1 MFTTGNE
8 IVDKVGMI
16 NLEGNIIPHAWY
28 QHFKMPNGKP
38 DLNSMIIL
46 SEIVYWYRPTTLRDE
61 NTGRVTGIKKRFKAD
76 LLQRSYDSFAE
87 QFGLTK
93 RQVKEAIDR
102 LCAHGVIW
110 REFRTLKVDIV
121 LNNVLYIGINP
132 KLLCDVSFVQAST
145 TKRNTLLRSN
155 VPPSNDK
162 TSNPDTLESETNT
175 EITTEIT
182 SERETREN
190 SQTENPVE
198 ENLNAIEVFEFLK
211 KSSVF
216 GSELGIIKHREP
228 NISELNVLIAEV
240 TGYWSGKYLSKQ
252 QLLTKILSS
261 VSRKNAEARIQTY
274 TVEKQQATTDAPVI
288 NTNRVSV
295 SPFAKFFGR

>member
-110 REFRTLKVDIV
+110 REFRTLKMDIV

-132 KLLCDVSFVQAST
+132 KLLRDVSFVQAST

-155 VPPSNDK
+155 VTPSNDK
-162 TSNPDTLESETNT
+162 TYNPPTLDSETNT
-175 EITTEIT
+175 ENTTKNTTDTLNVPFDDFWNLYDKKRGDKDKIEKKWQSLKD
-182 SERETREN
+182 SERE
-190 SQTENPVE
+190 
-198 ENLNAIEVFEFLK
+198 AIMNHLPLYK
-211 KSSVF
+211 KSQPNKKYRKDPATYLNNKSWNDEIIF
-216 GSELGIIKHREP
+216 DDGSQPVSHDFHPSHIVSAPAIDDAPKLSRE
-228 NISELNVLIAEV
+228 EKL
-240 TGYWSGKYLSKQ
+240 
-252 QLLTKILSS
+252 
-261 VSRKNAEARIQTY
+261 ARIAQI
-274 TVEKQQATTDAPVI
+274 ERGEI
-288 NTNRVSV
+288 
-295 SPFAKFFGR
+295 

>member
-8 IVDKVGMI
+8 IVDKIGMI

-61 NTGRVTGIKKRFKAD
+61 TSGKVIGIKKRFKAD

-93 RQVKEAIDR
+93 RQVKESIDR
-102 LCAHGVIW
+102 LCVHGVIW

-132 KLLCDVSFVQAST
+132 KLLCDVSFVQAGT
-145 TKRNTLLRSN
+145 TKRTTLLRSN

-162 TSNPDTLESETNT
+162 TYHPPTLDSETNT
-175 EITTEIT
+175 ENTTENTTDTLSVSFDDFWNLYDKKRGDKDKIEKKWQ
-182 SERETREN
+182 SLKDSDRE
-190 SQTENPVE
+190 
-198 ENLNAIEVFEFLK
+198 AIMNHLPLYK
-211 KSSVF
+211 KSQPNKKYRKDPSTYLNNK
-216 GSELGIIKHREP
+216 SWNDEIIFDDDQQPVSHDFHP
-228 NISELNVLIAEV
+228 SHIVSAPV
-240 TGYWSGKYLSKQ
+240 TGDAPKLSREEK
-252 QLLTKILSS
+252 L
-261 VSRKNAEARIQTY
+261 ARIAQI
-274 TVEKQQATTDAPVI
+274 ERGEI
-288 NTNRVSV
+288 
-295 SPFAKFFGR
+295 

>member
-61 NTGRVTGIKKRFKAD
+61 NTGKVTGIKKRFKAD
-76 LLQRSYDSFAE
+76 LLQRSYDGFAE

-102 LCAHGVIW
+102 LCVHGVIW
-110 REFRTLKVDIV
+110 REFRTLKADIV

-162 TSNPDTLESETNT
+162 TSNPPTLDSETNT
-175 EITTEIT
+175 ENTTENTTDTLNVSFDDFWNLYDKKRGDKDKIEKKWQSLKD
-182 SERETREN
+182 SERE
-190 SQTENPVE
+190 
-198 ENLNAIEVFEFLK
+198 AIMNHLPLYK
-211 KSSVF
+211 KSQPNKKYRKDPSTYLNNK
-216 GSELGIIKHREP
+216 SWNDEIIFDDGQQPVSHDFHPSHIVSAPAIDDAPKLSRE
-228 NISELNVLIAEV
+228 EKL
-240 TGYWSGKYLSKQ
+240 
-252 QLLTKILSS
+252 
-261 VSRKNAEARIQTY
+261 ARIAQI
-274 TVEKQQATTDAPVI
+274 ERGEI
-288 NTNRVSV
+288 
-295 SPFAKFFGR
+295 

>member
-1 MFTTGNE
+1 M
-8 IVDKVGMI
+8 VS
-16 NLEGNIIPHAWY
+16 
-28 QHFKMPNGKP
+28 PN
-38 DLNSMIIL
+38 
-46 SEIVYWYRPTTLRDE
+46 
-61 NTGRVTGIKKRFKAD
+61 NTKRREHRQVTGIKKRFKAD

-155 VPPSNDK
+155 VTPSNDK

-175 EITTEIT
+175 EITTKNTTDTLNVSFDDFWNLYDKKRGDKDKIGKKWQSLKD
-182 SERETREN
+182 SERE
-190 SQTENPVE
+190 
-198 ENLNAIEVFEFLK
+198 AIMNHLPLYK
-211 KSSVF
+211 KSQPNKKYRKDPSTYLNNKSWNDEIIF
-216 GSELGIIKHREP
+216 DDGSQP
-228 NISELNVLIAEV
+228 VAN
-240 TGYWSGKYLSKQ
+240 
-252 QLLTKILSS
+252 
-261 VSRKNAEARIQTY
+261 QTY
-274 TVEKQQATTDAPVI
+274 SDQAAAPVFDEVVLRTDPKVLAMI
-288 NTNRVSV
+288 A
-295 SPFAKFFGR
+295 AKRKGGSHGTA

>member
-61 NTGRVTGIKKRFKAD
+61 NTGKVTGIKKRFKAD

-145 TKRNTLLRSN
+145 TKRNTLLLSN

-175 EITTEIT
+175 EITTKNTTDTLNVPFDDFWNLYDKKRGDKDKIEKKWQSLKD
-182 SERETREN
+182 SERE
-190 SQTENPVE
+190 
-198 ENLNAIEVFEFLK
+198 AIMNHLPLYK
-211 KSSVF
+211 KSQPNKKYRKDPSTYLNNK
-216 GSELGIIKHREP
+216 SWNDEIIFDD
-228 NISELNVLIAEV
+228 
-240 TGYWSGKYLSKQ
+240 GQ
-252 QLLTKILSS
+252 QP
-261 VSRKNAEARIQTY
+261 VSHDFHPSHI
-274 TVEKQQATTDAPVI
+274 VSAPVI
-288 NTNRVSV
+288 DGAPKLSREEKL
-295 SPFAKFFGR
+295 ARIAQIERGEI